1 MRCFKVF
8 SFNKLLENDEIDIKQ
23 LFNVLYH
30 KIGIRA
36 KAREYAQQL
45 VQPQYKRYQLQY
57 VHGLYSLAFY
67 DQMDGKEESAIEQ
80 YENLIQSYP
89 KSKMAPEALREIA
102 RMHYFKGDLDGAIEV
117 TQRIIDNYPNSDI
130 GKQAPNQLK
139 ELMDIKVHS
148 IKVVSKP
155 SNTPVAKASTDI
167 KEVSSVPTNLCG
179 PIALQYVLNHY
190 GIKADIPELAELSN
204 YHQDGT
210 SFAGLAHA
218 AQTKG
223 MHAFGLKA
231 DFITLSSLI
240 KI

>member
-1 MRCFKVF
+1 MQFNAKDYKGAVNKYKELVSTYADRTTEGIIASAKLRIGELYLEFPVQEVIPIERTAAVPWFQQVVKEYPDTRFAAQALF
-8 SFNKLLENDEIDIKQ
+8 SLAF
-23 LFNVLYH
+23 LYH

-117 TQRIIDNYPNSDI
+117 TQRIIDNYPNSDT
-130 GKQAPNQLK
+130 
-139 ELMDIKVHS
+139 
-148 IKVVSKP
+148 KP
-155 SNTPVAKASTDI
+155 TKRI
-167 KEVSSVPTNLCG
+167 
-179 PIALQYVLNHY
+179 
-190 GIKADIPELAELSN
+190 
-204 YHQDGT
+204 DGY
-210 SFAGLAHA
+210 
-218 AQTKG
+218 
-223 MHAFGLKA
+223 
-231 DFITLSSLI
+231 
-240 KI
+240 